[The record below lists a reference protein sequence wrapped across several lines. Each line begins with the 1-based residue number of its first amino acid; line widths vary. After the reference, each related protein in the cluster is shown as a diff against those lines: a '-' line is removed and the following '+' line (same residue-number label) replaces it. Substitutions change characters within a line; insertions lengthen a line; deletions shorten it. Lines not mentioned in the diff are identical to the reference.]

1 LLDLATRMLEG
12 QLVKYVTG
20 SGASSATRQ
29 RVSLYEK
36 LFEKDRGDMATWEQI
51 LGIIQQPFPITAMDC
66 EAADSFERSHFNFF
80 RDIRGHEPSVLMHT
94 ESMVGMCEAK
104 DYIEIVLTPS
114 WPAPVSRSCSEDS
127 GGMKSESSS
136 LSAELT
142 RSCSAEYERLCQ
154 PFHDNT
160 EASQKMVLCD
170 RQGSGSIRVAHSPIS
185 ASSEA
190 KRQRTGQSINALE
203 VLKRAAFAFQ
213 IENLEK
219 FKRVKSRL
227 FDLFNIFDPGASSVE
242 MHKAL
247 LEFAVSV
254 GVDPDVPVRKND
266 ELLLILAC
274 LLEYVS
280 ELKVFESEF
289 IDMATFLTAFPV
301 FVNESEEEKLKLLH
315 WHNKLKVALHIIPA
329 KGNKGCLLKLLAKL
343 LEGPRQEYILGTGAL
358 KETRNRLHLYHILG
372 EILPNKIYR
381 MPNSFKPGEDVGLEA
396 LVAEVEAAESNESDI
411 QAAEVLASLVLN
423 L

>member
-1 LLDLATRMLEG
+1 MLEG

-29 RVSLYEK
+29 RVALFEK
-36 LFEKDRGDMATWEQI
+36 LFEKDRGDMATWDQ
-51 LGIIQQPFPITAMDC
+51 LFDIIQQPFATSAMDC
-66 EAADSFERSHFNFF
+66 EAADSFERPQHNFF
-80 RDIRGHEPSVLMHT
+80 SDIRGHESSALMHT
-94 ESMVGMCEAK
+94 ESMVGMSDAK
-104 DYIEIVLTPS
+104 DCIEIVLTPS
-114 WPAPVSRSCSEDS
+114 WPVAVSRFCSEDS

-142 RSCSAEYERLCQ
+142 RSCSAEYERICQ
-154 PFHDNT
+154 SFH
-160 EASQKMVLCD
+160 EGPEVSQKMGFGDCQ
-170 RQGSGSIRVAHSPIS
+170 REGSVRITHSPIS

-190 KRQRTGQSINALE
+190 KRQRVGQSINAME

-219 FKRVKSRL
+219 FKQIKSRL
-227 FDLFNIFDPGASSVE
+227 FDLFNIFDTKASSVE
-242 MHKAL
+242 IHKAL

-254 GVDPDVPVRKND
+254 GVDPDVPVRKNE
-266 ELLLILAC
+266 ELLLIQAC

-280 ELKVFESEF
+280 ELRVFENEF
-289 IDMATFLTAFPV
+289 IDMETFLTVFPV
-301 FVNESEEEKLKLLH
+301 FVNESAEEKLKLLN
-315 WHNKLKVALHIIPA
+315 WHNKLKIALHIIPA
-329 KGNKGCLLKLLAKL
+329 RGNKGCLLKLLAKL

-396 LVAEVEAAESNESDI
+396 LVAEVEAAESNESEF

-423 L
+423 M